1 MNILIITP
9 DQYRGD
15 VIHFTDR
22 VFNTSNESAF
32 SRISQCDEC
41 VMIIGISVLLSLSNV
56 DNADRNCRGAC
67 KSFANYSKKNAHNL
81 EITRNVQYM
90 EQDILNQYGRTFDV
104 RDKLMCLNVS
114 ESLMRGKIK
123 ISNCGNTDDRDDDC
137 GDRYQCHDTT
147 TTNGDNECD
156 NDEFYSESS
165 VSDKLDEL
173 QAQQRRITKIVLKIS
188 GIWETESEYGLTYK
202 YYC

>member
-1 MNILIITP
+1 MNVLIITP

-15 VIHFTDR
+15 VVHFTDR

-56 DNADRNCRGAC
+56 DNADRNCRGVC
-67 KSFANYSKKNAHNL
+67 KSFANYSKKNVHNL
-81 EITRNVQYM
+81 EITRNVQYI

-104 RDKLMCLNVS
+104 IDKPMCLNVS
-114 ESLMRGKIK
+114 ESLMRGRIK
-123 ISNCGNTDDRDDDC
+123 ISNCGNIDDRDEYDY
-137 GDRYQCHDTT
+137 DRDH
-147 TTNGDNECD
+147 GDNECD
-156 NDEFYSESS
+156 NDEFYSDSN
-165 VSDKLDEL
+165 VSDKLDEF
-173 QAQQRRITKIVLKIS
+173 QAHQRRITNIVLKIS

-202 YYC
+202 YYYC